1 MGFARARVRTRTT
14 SGTSPDHAS
23 IRRTPSSVCSRPT
36 CRRWPRATWLAP
48 RRPGAADMRTA
59 TPVRVGF
66 VVHVMNVAGAEM
78 LVAETIRRL
87 GSRIDPV
94 IFCLDQIGVLGER
107 LQREGV
113 PVIAFGR
120 REGLDLRVS
129 RRMAKEIKARR
140 LQVIH
145 GHQYTPFFYGAIA
158 ARLSGVRPRVIFTEH
173 GRHYPDVVSRG
184 RRFANKLLFDRL
196 ADEVNAVCHFSA
208 RALSEIDGFS
218 PGRIQVIENGV
229 DLPRYAADTDAKTL
243 RTHLGLDPNRRYITT
258 VARFHP
264 VKDHRTLLQAFAK
277 VAPVRPEVDLLLVG
291 DGVLRKELE
300 RFAAEL
306 GIGSR
311 VRFLGVRDDVADL
324 LLASDVFALTSVSE
338 AASIT
343 LLEAMAC
350 NLPVVVTA
358 VGGNPEIVRDGVDGL
373 LAPRRDVQAIAN
385 ALLRLLRDETLSRE
399 MGRSGAE
406 RVRQTFQLDR
416 TIERYYQLY
425 ASAPKRR
432 LAA

>member
-1 MGFARARVRTRTT
+1 MTLPPEGV
-14 SGTSPDHAS
+14 PP
-23 IRRTPSSVCSRPT
+23 I
-36 CRRWPRATWLAP
+36 
-48 RRPGAADMRTA
+48 
-59 TPVRVGF
+59 RVGF

-87 GSRIDPV
+87 GSRIEPV
-94 IFCLDQIGVLGER
+94 IFCLDQVGVLGER
-107 LQREGV
+107 LQSDGV
-113 PVIAFGR
+113 PVLSLGR

-129 RRMAKEIKARR
+129 RRMAREIKQRR

-173 GRHYPDVVSRG
+173 GRHYPDVVSTG
-184 RRFANKLLFDRL
+184 RRLANRVLFDRL
-196 ADEVNAVCHFSA
+196 AHHVNAVCHFSA
-208 RALSEIDGFS
+208 RALSEIDGFAA
-218 PGRIQVIENGV
+218 GRIQVIENGV
-229 DLPRYAADTDAKTL
+229 DLPRYAPDTDVTTL
-243 RTHLGLDPNRRYITT
+243 RKKLGLDPERRYITT

-277 VAPVRPEVDLLLVG
+277 IAPLRPEVDLLLVG
-291 DGVLRKELE
+291 DGALRQELQQL
-300 RFAAEL
+300 AVEL
-306 GIGSR
+306 GIDAR

-324 LLASDVFALTSVSE
+324 LHASDVFALTSVSE

-350 NLPVVVTA
+350 SLPVVVTA

-385 ALLRLLRDETLSRE
+385 ALLRLLRDDALALE

-416 TIERYYQLY
+416 TIERYYSLY
-425 ASAPKRR
+425 SGASRTR
-432 LAA
+432 MAA

>member
-1 MGFARARVRTRTT
+1 MT
-14 SGTSPDHAS
+14 SSPDIGS
-23 IRRTPSSVCSRPT
+23 PI
-36 CRRWPRATWLAP
+36 
-48 RRPGAADMRTA
+48 
-59 TPVRVGF
+59 RVGF
-66 VVHVMNVAGAEM
+66 VLHVMNVAGAEM

-87 GSRIDPV
+87 GSRIEPV
-94 IFCLDQIGVLGER
+94 VFCLDEVGVLGER
-107 LQREGV
+107 LQGEGV

-129 RRMAKEIKARR
+129 RRMAREIKERR

-158 ARLSGVRPRVIFTEH
+158 ARLSRMRPRVIFTEH
-173 GRHYPDVVSRG
+173 GRHYPDVVSAG
-184 RRFANKLLFDRL
+184 RRLANRLLFDRL
-196 ADEVNAVCHFSA
+196 ADHVNAVCEFSA
-208 RALSEIDGFS
+208 HALSEKDGFA

-229 DLPRYAADTDAKTL
+229 DLPRYTADTDVRTL
-243 RTHLGLDPNRRYITT
+243 RVNLGLDPNRRYITT

-264 VKDHRTLLQAFAK
+264 VKDHRTLLEAFAK
-277 VAPVRPEVDLLLVG
+277 VARDRPEVDLLLVG
-291 DGVLRKELE
+291 DGALRSELE
-300 RFAAEL
+300 RLAADL
-306 GIGSR
+306 GTASR

-350 NLPVVVTA
+350 ALPVVVTA

-385 ALLRLLRDETLSRE
+385 AMLRLLRDGELART
-399 MGRSGAE
+399 MGKSGAD
-406 RVRQTFQLDR
+406 RVHARFQLDR
-416 TIERYYQLY
+416 TIERYYELY
-425 ASAPKRR
+425 AGVARR
-432 LAA
+432 SLAA